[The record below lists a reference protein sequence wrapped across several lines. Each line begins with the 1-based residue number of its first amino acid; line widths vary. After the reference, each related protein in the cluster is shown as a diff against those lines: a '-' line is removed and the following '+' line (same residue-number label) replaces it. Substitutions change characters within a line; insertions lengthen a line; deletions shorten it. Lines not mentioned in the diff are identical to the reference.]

1 MWTCECS
8 YLTMYMWRSENS
20 WQNQFSRPSS
30 SGLVAG
36 FSRQWN
42 ILQAQY
48 YQLLLLGTLLLHNLC
63 LMLDSS
69 TFHLVYS
76 ATYLKQQLSNIQTSH
91 SFLNTLALKSGP
103 FPDDKHYP
111 NPPIHFYPYTKTT
124 RKCDFFP
131 TKLHCVAKIII
142 NETQNYLQEKRIIW
156 RKANGWLEIK
166 RKGKWPVLD
175 QGQKGNKGLDIFH
188 GEL

>member
-1 MWTCECS
+1 
-8 YLTMYMWRSENS
+8 MWRSENS
-20 WQNQFSRPSS
+20 WQHQFSHPSS

-36 FSRQWN
+36 FSSQWD

-48 YQLLLLGTLLLHNLC
+48 YQLFLLGTLLLYNLC

-76 ATYLKQQLSNIQTSH
+76 AIYLKQQLPNIQTSH

-103 FPDDKHYP
+103 FPGDRHCP
-111 NPPIHFYPYTKTT
+111 NPPIHLYPHTKTT

-131 TKLHCVAKIII
+131 IKLHCVAKVII
-142 NETQNYLQEKRIIW
+142 NETQNYLQDKGIIW
-156 RKANGWLEIK
+156 RKENGWLEIK
-166 RKGKWPVLD
+166 RKGKWPVLG
-175 QGQKGNKGLDIFH
+175 QGQKGNKDLDIFH
-188 GEL
+188 SKL

>member
-1 MWTCECS
+1 
-8 YLTMYMWRSENS
+8 MYMWRSENS

-124 RKCDFFP
+124 RKCDFVP

-142 NETQNYLQEKRIIW
+142 NETQNYLQEKRII
-156 RKANGWLEIK
+156 
-166 RKGKWPVLD
+166 
-175 QGQKGNKGLDIFH
+175 
-188 GEL
+188 

>member
-1 MWTCECS
+1 MLISHNVHVEVREQLAKS
-8 YLTMYMWRSENS
+8 VLSS
-20 WQNQFSRPSS
+20 QFIRLSGRLSS
-30 SGLVAG
+30 
-36 FSRQWN
+36 QWN

-124 RKCDFFP
+124 RKCDFVP

-142 NETQNYLQEKRIIW
+142 NETQNYLQEKRII
-156 RKANGWLEIK
+156 
-166 RKGKWPVLD
+166 
-175 QGQKGNKGLDIFH
+175 
-188 GEL
+188 